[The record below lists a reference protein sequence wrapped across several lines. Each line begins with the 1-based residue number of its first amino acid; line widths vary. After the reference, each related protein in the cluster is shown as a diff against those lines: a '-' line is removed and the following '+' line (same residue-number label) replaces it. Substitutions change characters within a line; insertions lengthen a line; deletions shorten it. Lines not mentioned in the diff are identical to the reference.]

1 MANSKTLETLTRAAA
16 LAAALAIFAAARPS
30 ASSWA
35 QEAPATQAP
44 VSVVV
49 GDVVVSGNQRLQP
62 AVVIGTSGLAPGDTI
77 GYREINRAIRALWA
91 TGQFDDVRV
100 EVVEDSTGAG
110 GPVAIVLR
118 VVERPH
124 VSEIQFVGLEHV
136 RANTVRD
143 TVGLHAGQPIQRA
156 KVAEAETMVRRLLA
170 DKGYQLRSI
179 RHRLEEIEGRPGE
192 YRLIFDVEEGNRVA
206 IAEIVFE
213 GNEAFSDSEL
223 RKVLDTKPEGFFWFR
238 QGMYD
243 EAKVRTDVREKLP
256 EFYGKYGYI
265 DFVVTGDT
273 LIVDPESGKA
283 RLVIRVDEG
292 PQYRLADFS
301 INGNRQFATEDLSR
315 YFERQV
321 GGLLSRIG
329 LGGSEQRERGEIFDR
344 AAFDEATTQ
353 VRQLYRNYGYLGA
366 QVQPVIERT
375 TDESGTPVVRLAWE
389 IREGQPAYVNKVSIK
404 GNTFTHEDV
413 IRERIFLLPG
423 DVYNEELLIQSYQS
437 IMGLGFFETP
447 MPMPQM
453 ELAANGKDVD
463 ITFEVKEKQ
472 TGSFSFGTSIG
483 GWGGLS
489 GFLGFDHPN
498 LFGMAKSG
506 HLRWEYGRYSN
517 IFEASYTDPALLGS
531 RVSGSISLFNTNNSY
546 NALFRFSEGEQRRT
560 GLGLRFGVPFPLD
573 RRFSRVFLGYTIS
586 NIEYRNFEETE
597 GSIFNLP
604 EALQSTVSLGLVR
617 QTLNSPMF
625 PTSGSRQEL
634 EATFTGGMLGGDG
647 EFQKYKA
654 SSTWWVPVGQVGGER
669 PGTRPI
675 RFALGLTAEAG
686 ALVGDARNF
695 PFERFWMGGVQ
706 WGLPL
711 RGYDET
717 TITPAGYLPRNA
729 GSLNDRFGDAYL
741 RMSAEYAIRFNDNIS
756 MSAFFDAGNV
766 WSGPE
771 QFNPTQLYRGAG
783 MGLTLITPFGP
794 LGLDLAYGFDRDEP
808 GWKFHFKFGQGF

>member
-1 MANSKTLETLTRAAA
+1 MATSKTLQMLRRAAA
-16 LAAALAIFAAARPS
+16 VAAAFSILAAAKPS
-30 ASSWA
+30 ASAWA
-35 QEAPATQAP
+35 QEAPATP
-44 VSVVV
+44 PPISVVV
-49 GDVVVSGNQRLQP
+49 GEIVVAGNERLQP
-62 AVVIGTSGLAPGDTI
+62 AVVIGTSGLQPGDTI
-77 GYREINRAIRALWA
+77 SYREVNQAIRALWA
-91 TGQFDDVRV
+91 TGQFDDVKV
-100 EVVEDSTGAG
+100 EVVEEAADAGA
-110 GPVAIVLR
+110 PVTLVLR

-124 VSEIQFVGLEHV
+124 VSEILFNGLEHV
-136 RANTVRD
+136 RASTVRD
-143 TVGLHAGQPIQRA
+143 TVGLYPGRPLQRS
-156 KVAEAETMVRRLLA
+156 KVVEAETMVRRLLA

-179 RHRLEEIEGRPGE
+179 EHRLEEIDGRPGE
-192 YRLIFDVEEGNRVA
+192 FRLIFDVEEGHRVA
-206 IAEIVFE
+206 IAEVVFE
-213 GNEAFSDSEL
+213 GNEAFPDSRL
-223 RKVLDTKPEGFFWFR
+223 REVLGTKPEGFWWFR
-238 QGMYD
+238 QGTYD
-243 EAKVRTDVREKLP
+243 ESKLRTDIREKLP
-256 EFYGKYGYI
+256 EFYGQHGYI

-273 LIVDPESGKA
+273 LIVDPKTGKA

-292 PQYRLADFS
+292 EQYRLADFS
-301 INGNRQFATEDLSR
+301 IRGNRQFATDDLSR
-315 YFERQV
+315 YFERQT
-321 GGLLSRIG
+321 GGLLSRFG
-329 LGGSEQRERGEIFDR
+329 LGSSHQRERGEVFDK

-353 VRQLYRNYGYLGA
+353 IRQLYRNHGYLAA
-366 QVQPVIERT
+366 QVEPVIERV
-375 TDESGTPVVRLAWE
+375 TDDSGEPVVRLAWE
-389 IREGQPAYVNKVSIK
+389 IREGQPAYINKVSIK

-413 IRERIFLLPG
+413 IRERIYLLPG

-453 ELAANGKDVD
+453 EIAENGKDVD

-506 HLRWEYGRYSN
+506 HLRWEYGRFSN

-546 NALFRFSEGEQRRT
+546 NRLFSFSEGEQRRT

-586 NIEYRNFEETE
+586 RNEYRNFEGTE

-617 QTLNSPMF
+617 QTLNSPLF

-634 EATFTGGMLGGDG
+634 EASFTGGLLGGDG
-647 EFQKYKA
+647 EYQKYKA
-654 SSTWWVPVGQVGGER
+654 SSTWWVPVGQVGGQQ

-686 ALVGDARNF
+686 AVVGDARNF
-695 PFERFWMGGVQ
+695 PFDRFWMGGVQ
-706 WGLPL
+706 WGIPL

-717 TITPAGYLPRNA
+717 TITPGGFRPRDA

-741 RMSAEYAIRFNDNIS
+741 RMSAEYAVRFNDNIS
-756 MSAFFDAGNV
+756 LSAFFDAGNV
-766 WSGPE
+766 WRGPE
-771 QFNPTQLYRGAG
+771 QFNPARLYRGAG
-783 MGLTLITPFGP
+783 LGLTLVTPFGP
-794 LGLDLAYGFDRDEP
+794 LGLDYAYGFDKDDP
-808 GWKFHFKFGQGF
+808 GWKLHFKFGQGF